1 MTVPVDTTTG
11 PGSSAPSSP
20 PPRRRETLRAA
31 VRDAVVVGAWFVVAG
46 LVAGLVWVQV
56 VTPPEVTRTGGN
68 ATVPTEELAKQVAI
82 DGWFAVIALVAGT
95 LSGVLLL
102 AWRRRDPLLMVPL
115 VALGGGLA
123 SWLMVQVGRVLGPDD
138 EIAALRRLPDGSQ
151 VSEQLRLHATGVAWV
166 WSIAAVFGALLY
178 LWVLAKPGGDADET
192 DSLR

>member
-1 MTVPVDTTTG
+1 MTAPVDTTTG
-11 PGSSAPSSP
+11 SRSPAPTSP
-20 PPRRRETLRAA
+20 PPRRAIIAA
-31 VRDAVVVGAWFVVAG
+31 ALDAVVVGVWFAIAG
-46 LVAGLVWVQV
+46 LVAGVVWVLV

-68 ATVPTEELAKQVAI
+68 ATVPTEELAKQVAM
-82 DGWFAVIALVAGT
+82 DGWFAVIALVAGA

-123 SWLMVQVGRVLGPDD
+123 SWLMIQVGKVLGPGD

-166 WSIAAVFGALLY
+166 WSIAAVFGALALP
-178 LWVLAKPGGDADET
+178 LGSRKARWRRRRT
-192 DSLR
+192 R